1 MTTPS
6 LLRRVALAAVAVL
19 ALTIGVTAPAGAAT
33 PGHAKAVT
41 AGDFADPG
49 FAKFGS
55 FYYIYKT
62 GEGFG
67 VKTSVS
73 PSKGYEPKDSDQVVS
88 SMPKRPKWVVKPK
101 SEIAPKLWAPHVFA
115 TMRGGKP
122 LYVMYFTG
130 LSERRGVNCVGVAT
144 SRSPDRDFKARK
156 RATVCAA
163 KEKYEAIDPSAYLA
177 KDGKRYLLYK
187 VNYRNESGFDI
198 RAIQMDSATG
208 TARVKGVPSRSK
220 IAPGARM
227 EAPSA
232 ISHGGKV
239 WIFTSRGNYADCSYS
254 TDVWSAPTLWT
265 GKFTRVKSIMSRGS
279 TGLCGPGGATVL
291 EDGAKTRIAFHAYVD
306 RDGNG
311 VKDSTVRRSWVGVLK
326 WNSKGEPYLH

>member
-6 LLRRVALAAVAVL
+6 SLRRLALAAVAAL
-19 ALTIGVTAPAGAAT
+19 SLTIGITAPAVAAT

-67 VKTSVS
+67 VRTSVS
-73 PSKGYEPKDSDQVVS
+73 PAKSYGPVAK
-88 SMPKRPKWVVKPK
+88 SMPKRPAWVVPASSGVK
-101 SEIAPKLWAPHVFA
+101 PKLWAPHVFA
-115 TMRGGKP
+115 STYKGKP

-130 LSERRGVNCVGVAT
+130 LKNGKGVNCIGVAT
-144 SRSPDRDFKARK
+144 SRSPDRNFKAQAK
-156 RATVCAA
+156 STVCAS
-163 KEKYEAIDPSAYLA
+163 KKGYEAIDPSSYLA

-187 VNYRNESGFDI
+187 VNYRNQSGFDI
-198 RAIQMDSATG
+198 RAIEMDSATG
-208 TARVKGVPSRSK
+208 TVRVKGVPSRSK
-220 IAPGARM
+220 IAPGSRM

-239 WIFTSRGNYADCSYS
+239 WMFTSRGNYADCSYS
-254 TDVWSAPTLWT
+254 TDVWSAPTLWNGT
-265 GKFTRVKSIMSRGS
+265 FTLVKTIMSRAS

-291 EDGAKTRIAFHAYVD
+291 EDGSKTRIAFHAYVD
-306 RDGNG
+306 KDGNG
-311 VKDSTVRRSWVGVLK
+311 VKDSNVRRSWVGVLK
-326 WNSKGEPYLH
+326 WDAAGQPYLY